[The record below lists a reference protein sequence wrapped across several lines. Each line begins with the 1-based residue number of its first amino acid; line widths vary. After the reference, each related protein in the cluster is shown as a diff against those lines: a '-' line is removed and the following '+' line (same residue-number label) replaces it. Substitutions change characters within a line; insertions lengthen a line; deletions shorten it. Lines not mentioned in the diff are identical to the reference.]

1 MGGCVLKRIAYIVA
15 DLSTGG
21 IARVLENLTNNM
33 DSTKY
38 EQYIISLTD
47 RENNY
52 NLKGEIIYLTGIG
65 NNFLSKG
72 FNFFRRLYLLR
83 KIVQTHNFDAVIS
96 MGAAANILNILVRKT
111 GKTIISERNVKSIEN
126 QANTTTTDFC
136 VNSIYNYLISCFYNK
151 ADVIIP
157 VSKVIGED
165 LVSNYGIKREKIR
178 VVYNGIDMVNIEQS
192 AKEEISDDE
201 CKIFRGK
208 TIITVGAVSIQ
219 KGQWHLIRIM
229 PELRKLIPEIN
240 LVILGDGAYMG
251 KLIDLCQ
258 KLNVIDC
265 VHFMGRV
272 HNPYKYLKR
281 ADVFALS
288 SLYEGFP
295 NVLVEALGAG
305 LPIVSVDC
313 PSGPKE
319 ILMKDGDIKLPVDK
333 VTFGDYGIIVPP
345 FSMDGE
351 VSYDDRISDLEC
363 ELMQG
368 IRCMLIDKEKN
379 NYYKRMSLLRA
390 NDFSAY
396 KMASEYCRYADLGA
410 N

>member
-52 NLKGEIIYLTGIG
+52 NLKGEINYLTGIG

-136 VNSIYNYLISCFYNK
+136 VNSIYNYLISRFYNK

-165 LVSNYGIKREKIR
+165 LVSKYGINREKIR

-229 PELRKLIPEIN
+229 PELRK
-240 LVILGDGAYMG
+240 
-251 KLIDLCQ
+251 
-258 KLNVIDC
+258 
-265 VHFMGRV
+265 
-272 HNPYKYLKR
+272 
-281 ADVFALS
+281 
-288 SLYEGFP
+288 
-295 NVLVEALGAG
+295 
-305 LPIVSVDC
+305 
-313 PSGPKE
+313 
-319 ILMKDGDIKLPVDK
+319 
-333 VTFGDYGIIVPP
+333 
-345 FSMDGE
+345 
-351 VSYDDRISDLEC
+351 
-363 ELMQG
+363 
-368 IRCMLIDKEKN
+368 
-379 NYYKRMSLLRA
+379 
-390 NDFSAY
+390 
-396 KMASEYCRYADLGA
+396 
-410 N
+410 